1 MGGPWWDRRVGGG
14 TVSVLYCRYFHIEYV
29 CADILLEVTQTLYR
43 SKFEMYRHY
52 TLGAKI
58 PPKMNQIYKG
68 ADILSQILALK
79 PGVHF
84 TWGEGQDTGPRDTWN
99 LHPELFGN

>member
-1 MGGPWWDRRVGGG
+1 MNPTILFGPYL
-14 TVSVLYCRYFHIEYV
+14 TVVMLVYGQSPCRHCIGDEFRHGCVHTRQNGAHTTWTPNSKNLNSYV
-29 CADILLEVTQTLYR
+29 ELDFYEVKDTFWPNDFMQ
-43 SKFEMYRHY
+43 
-52 TLGAKI
+52 AW
-58 PPKMNQIYKG
+58 
-68 ADILSQILALK
+68 